1 MVDKQ
6 TKRMKITLIR
16 QDSGSGKEALSICEA
31 GTLFN
36 KMKTETKS
44 RHITA
49 LRNLIP
55 MLEGTDRKSTRLNSS
70 H

>member
-1 MVDKQ
+1 
-6 TKRMKITLIR
+6 MKITLIR
-16 QDSGSGKEALSICEA
+16 QDSESGKEALSICEA

-44 RHITA
+44 GHITA

-55 MLEGTDRKSTRLNSS
+55 MLEGTASTNI
-70 H
+70 

>member
-1 MVDKQ
+1 
-6 TKRMKITLIR
+6 MKITLIR

-44 RHITA
+44 GHITA
-49 LRNLIP
+49 LRNLMSCSMIFIP
-55 MLEGTDRKSTRLNSS
+55 THVVKYLFLRVSNM

>member
-1 MVDKQ
+1 
-6 TKRMKITLIR
+6 MKITLIR
-16 QDSGSGKEALSICEA
+16 QDSESGKEALSICEA

-44 RHITA
+44 GHITA
-49 LRNLIP
+49 LRNLIQP
-55 MLEGTDRKSTRLNSS
+55 VRTYRQTAIYLFCRRIYP

>member
-1 MVDKQ
+1 
-6 TKRMKITLIR
+6 MKITLIR

-44 RHITA
+44 GHITA

-55 MLEGTDRKSTRLNSS
+55 MLEGDRKSVV
-70 H
+70 